1 MQRTKYDHSYP
12 LYRHSCSRFVTNL
25 LHPSGIQR
33 LASYKTDLPANLSDA
48 KQAERHAFI

>member
-12 LYRHSCSRFVTNL
+12 LCRRSCGRFVTNL

-33 LASYKTDLPANLSDA
+33 LASYKTDLPADLSRDE
-48 KQAERHAFI
+48 QAERHAFI